1 MSTKRIT
8 VLGTH
13 TGWHFESL
21 RAAFEKRNARVS
33 YASADLL
40 RTRTGFSGGALCP
53 LADCDALMIRGM
65 PAGSAE
71 QIIYRMD
78 ALFTLERGG
87 LPCINSPKTIEK
99 TVDKYFTTALL
110 REAGLPVPPTVCC
123 EAEKDAILEALGEL
137 GGDMIYKPLFGSCG
151 KGLVRVTGEAEAD
164 ALAQSLAGSGSIA
177 YLQKFIPCANSDLRL
192 FVLDGRVIAA
202 MRRIGAGWLANFSR
216 GGRVEAYTPTALEE
230 EMAVTAAK
238 AVSAEVAGV
247 DIIKGDDGS
256 TYVIEVNGSP
266 GWKGLSLVTDA
277 DVAGEIAD
285 YVLRRTC

>member
-1 MSTKRIT
+1 MSMKRIT

-13 TGWHFESL
+13 TGWHYESL
-21 RAAFEKRNARVS
+21 RAAFEKRGAQVR

-40 RTRTGFSGGALCP
+40 RTRTGFANGDSCP
-53 LADCDALMIRGM
+53 LGDCDALMIRGM

-78 ALFTLERGG
+78 ALFTLERAG

-123 EAEKDAILEALGEL
+123 ETGVAELKASLAEL

-151 KGLVRVTGEAEAD
+151 KGLVRVTNEAEAD
-164 ALAQSLAGSGSIA
+164 ALAQSLAGNGAIA
-177 YLQKFIPCANSDLRL
+177 YLQQFIPCSNSDIRA
-192 FVLDGRVIAA
+192 FVLNGRVIAA
-202 MRRIGAGWLANFSR
+202 MRRIGSGWLANFSR
-216 GGRVEAYTPTALEE
+216 GGRVEKCQLTSEE
-230 EMAVTAAK
+230 EKMAVTAAN
-238 AVSAEVAGV
+238 AVNAVVAGV
-247 DIIKGDDGS
+247 DIIRADNGS

-266 GWKGLSLVTDA
+266 GWKGLSLVTET

-285 YVLRRTC
+285 YVLRCVQ

>member
-1 MSTKRIT
+1 MSMKRIT

-21 RAAFEKRNARVS
+21 RGAFEKRNAQVRF
-33 YASADLL
+33 ASADLL
-40 RTRTGFSGGALCP
+40 RTRTGFGPDDNCP
-53 LADCDALMIRGM
+53 LSDCDALLIRGM

-78 ALFTLERGG
+78 ALFTLERAG
-87 LPCINSPKTIEK
+87 LPCINSPKAIEK

-123 EAEKDAILEALGEL
+123 EAEATEMKTALAQF

-151 KGLVRVTGEAEAD
+151 KGLVRITGQKEAEA
-164 ALAQSLAGSGSIA
+164 LAESLSQNGSIA
-177 YLQKFIPCANSDLRL
+177 YLQKFIPCSNSDIRA

-202 MRRIGAGWLANFSR
+202 MRRVGTGWLANFSR
-216 GGRVEAYTPTALEE
+216 GGRVEPCRLSPAEE
-230 EMAVTAAK
+230 EMAITAAK
-238 AVSAEVAGV
+238 AVNADVAGV
-247 DIIKGDDGS
+247 DIIRADDGS

-266 GWKGLSLVTDA
+266 GWKGLSLVTKT

-285 YVLRRTC
+285 YVLRRAL